1 MMLIQMILRSEEVAT
16 VELEALLLMRPV
28 CGQEID
34 SLFNRLLLLECS
46 TKILAL
52 DSVVAKVDVANCR
65 LL

>member
-1 MMLIQMILRSEEVAT
+1 MMLIQTIVRSEEAAS

-52 DSVVAKVDVANCR
+52 DSVVAEVDVANCR